1 MIAKLHHLSKRE
13 SGKNPLSYQTK
24 PTHKQERIQTMT
36 KYYYETMNGKRC
48 GLHEKRVSL
57 LINKLW
63 QAIRADNITLVRFP
77 DGLSDDDLENNR
89 QGFDYAVYTHGKD
102 SSNLDIVIRYYVS
115 IADEGR
121 YSTDPIELSYST
133 FLNDLLTYGDSLI
146 IEDSKTGEALKT
158 FAIIRGA

>member
-1 MIAKLHHLSKRE
+1 MTFYIDEMDGE
-13 SGKNPLSYQTK
+13 SYKVN
-24 PTHKQERIQTMT
+24 
-36 KYYYETMNGKRC
+36 
-48 GLHEKRVSL
+48 EKRIGL
-57 LINKLW
+57 LLNEMW
-63 QAIRADNITLVRFP
+63 QDIRLDNITLVRFN

-89 QGFDYAVYTHGKD
+89 TGFDYVVYTHGKD

-133 FLNDLLTYGDSLI
+133 FINDLLAYSDTLM

-158 FAIIRGA
+158 FAIRRGA